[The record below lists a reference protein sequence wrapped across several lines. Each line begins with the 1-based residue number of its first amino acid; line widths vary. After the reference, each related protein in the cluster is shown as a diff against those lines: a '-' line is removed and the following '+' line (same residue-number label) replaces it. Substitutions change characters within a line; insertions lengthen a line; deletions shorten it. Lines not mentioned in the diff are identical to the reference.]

1 MIMIPVMHSQ
11 FRKIPAIK
19 LPTTMRTHMGKQL
32 QRLLSIPAI
41 PLFPG
46 TPGRRNDFI
55 QFIICRLNHRHLVI
69 PTHACMDAGGR
80 AKQEPEPMREFSI
93 SSFPRRRESSLTIY
107 PTSYWRTP
115 VSSQL
120 NSRRRRHVSK

>member
-46 TPGRRNDFI
+46 MPGRRNDFI

-69 PTHACMDAGGR
+69 PTHACMNAGGR
-80 AKQEPEPMREFSI
+80 AKQEPMREF
-93 SSFPRRRESSLTIY
+93 SLTIY

-115 VSSQL
+115 VSSL
-120 NSRRRRHVSK
+120 FNSRWKRHI

>member
-46 TPGRRNDFI
+46 TPGRGNDFI
-55 QFIICRLNHRHLVI
+55 QFIISRLNHRHLHLVI
-69 PTHACMDAGGR
+69 PAHAYMDVGGR
-80 AKQEPEPMREFSI
+80 ATHGDKAEAGIQSYNL
-93 SSFPRRRESSLTIY
+93 STIILANA
-107 PTSYWRTP
+107 T
-115 VSSQL
+115 
-120 NSRRRRHVSK
+120 HF

>member
-46 TPGRRNDFI
+46 MPGRRNDFI

-69 PTHACMDAGGR
+69 PTQAGIQTRTQSACNHSTATRTDSNAVRLLGFPP
-80 AKQEPEPMREFSI
+80 ARE
-93 SSFPRRRESSLTIY
+93 
-107 PTSYWRTP
+107 
-115 VSSQL
+115 
-120 NSRRRRHVSK
+120 